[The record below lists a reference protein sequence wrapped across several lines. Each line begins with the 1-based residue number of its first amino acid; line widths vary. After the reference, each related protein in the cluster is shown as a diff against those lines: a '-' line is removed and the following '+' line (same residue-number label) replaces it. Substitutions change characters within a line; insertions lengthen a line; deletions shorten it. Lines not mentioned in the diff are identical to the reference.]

1 MIVFLDEPVYCLSE
15 ELFFA
20 DCFCVC
26 LRRKNDRINTF
37 LIMNFLTEN
46 DCCFIACCD
55 KFIKSQDYIYIDWS
69 SRITQCFNYDGDY
82 EFVCCADGVS
92 SSFSI
97 NNFCFICQRIVLQEI
112 SNKLHIL
119 EISLFRK

>member
-1 MIVFLDEPVYCLSE
+1 M
-15 ELFFA
+15 
-20 DCFCVC
+20 
-26 LRRKNDRINTF
+26 T
-37 LIMNFLTEN
+37 FLTEN

-69 SRITQCFNYDGDY
+69 SRRTQCFYYGDDDY

-112 SNKLHIL
+112 GNKLHIL